1 MAADPAECQ
10 AFLQDNPDI
19 AYVEVVF
26 TGMSGVPR
34 GKRLRRHELQAI
46 YDYGRFLPGSVQVVD
61 ITGQDAYDTGLV
73 WENGDADMLARP
85 APGWGTTW
93 PRCCAPCTSWMEPR
107 RTSTPGWCSP
117 G

>member
-1 MAADPAECQ
+1 LTPDSPIARGMAADPAECRD
-10 AFLQDNPDI
+10 FLRDNPDVT
-19 AYVEVVF
+19 YVEILF

-85 APGWGTTW
+85 VAGTLVRAPWLGSDV
-93 PRCCAPCTSWMEPR
+93 AQVL
-107 RTSTPGWCSP
+107 
-117 G
+117 